1 MAYYTFSIS
10 RFFLN
15 CANITH
21 QNDNFCLE
29 GLASIQLIIQLEG
42 GEGKLQYNQSSVKW
56 LKPRMSIQTF
66 GLWPVLTFFISY
78 RELFIS

>member
-42 GEGKLQYNQSSVKW
+42 GEKENSNTTKAQLNG
-56 LKPRMSIQTF
+56 
-66 GLWPVLTFFISY
+66 
-78 RELFIS
+78 